1 MNLRDDHD
9 ATSEVTRV
17 LIVDDQALQR
27 MGLRMFLAGQEDTEV
42 VGEAADGSE
51 AVRQAGALQPDVV
64 VMDIRMPGMDGIAAT
79 RQIVSIKHASGD
91 GPKVLLLTTFD
102 LDEYVLAG
110 LEAGASGFLTKDAD
124 PHDLLSAIR
133 AVAAGDAV
141 LAPSATRRLLTRMA
155 SGHGR
160 APSAQTSR
168 DRASV
173 GRLTQRE
180 QEILTC
186 IGRGMT
192 NAEIADAL
200 FLAESTVKNY
210 IGRIFTKISARDR
223 VQAVIIAFRA
233 GLIDPE

>member
-1 MNLRDDHD
+1 M
-9 ATSEVTRV
+9 TTV
-17 LIVDDQALQR
+17 LIADDQPLQR

-51 AVRQAGALQPDVV
+51 AVRQVRALQPDVV

-79 RQIVSIKHASGD
+79 RQIVSITHASG
-91 GPKVLLLTTFD
+91 GSSRVLLLTTFD

-110 LEAGASGFLTKDAD
+110 LEAGASGFLTKDAE
-124 PHDLLSAIR
+124 PNDLLSAIR

-141 LAPSATRRLLTRMA
+141 LAPSATRRLLARMA
-155 SGHGR
+155 SGRGG
-160 APSAQTSR
+160 APSAQMLR
-168 DRASV
+168 DQAAV
-173 GRLTQRE
+173 GRLSHRE
-180 QEILTC
+180 QQILSC

-192 NAEIADAL
+192 NSEIADAL

-210 IGRIFTKISARDR
+210 IGRIFTKINARDR

-233 GLIDPE
+233 GLIDPR

>member
-1 MNLRDDHD
+1 M
-9 ATSEVTRV
+9 TTV
-17 LIVDDQALQR
+17 LIADDQPLQR

-51 AVRQAGALQPDVV
+51 AVRQVRALQPDVV

-79 RQIVSIKHASGD
+79 RHIVSITHASG
-91 GPKVLLLTTFD
+91 GSSRVLLLTTFD

-110 LEAGASGFLTKDAD
+110 LEAGASGFLTKDAE
-124 PHDLLSAIR
+124 PNDLLSAIR

-141 LAPSATRRLLTRMA
+141 LAPSATRRLLARMA
-155 SGHGR
+155 SGRGG
-160 APSAQTSR
+160 APSAQMLR
-168 DRASV
+168 DQAAV
-173 GRLTQRE
+173 GRLSHRE
-180 QEILTC
+180 QQILSC

-192 NAEIADAL
+192 NSEIADAL

-210 IGRIFTKISARDR
+210 IGRIFTKINARDR

-233 GLIDPE
+233 GLIDPR